1 MLLIEKTIEKFGH
14 DPTKLSKGSDKI
26 VIVKC
31 DYCEEVKEMKNNAR
45 SSSLKSYPKDACKN
59 CGGKKRKEALME
71 KYGVETTQALPEVRA
86 KTKATNLKKFGS
98 ETFFGSDEGKE
109 KVKES
114 MLEKYGVEHNMKNQE
129 IRQKRDNTIKEK
141 YGVDNVF
148 KLQEFQDLGIRRRI
162 ENGSIKTF
170 NGKMIKDLA
179 KENNYA
185 YSSMVE
191 RINKL
196 GIDIATFVKKQESS
210 LELQMAAILDG
221 ANIKYEKQFR
231 IDKKIADF
239 KLADSNIL
247 IEADG
252 LYWHSDASDKT
263 SKYHIDKRLFYE
275 SNGYRPFFFRED
287 EIREKPAII
296 KSIILNSLGS
306 SKRLY
311 ARNLQIKELSFKDVR
326 DFISKNHLMGRTNNA
341 SYNLALCDND
351 NNIFSVLQIKKLK
364 DGEYDVSRFCSLLG
378 YSVVGGFSRLLKYF
392 IRNYNPKTIQT
403 FIDKRYGTGD
413 YLTGLGFEF
422 ISCYKSFKWTDGFD
436 SFHRLTYRGD
446 SGYDHG
452 LYKIWDCG
460 QSKYILRF

>member
-31 DYCEEVKEMKNNAR
+31 DYCNDVKEMKNNGR
-45 SSSLKSYPKDACKN
+45 SSALKSYPKDACKN

-86 KTKATNLKKFGS
+86 KTKVTNLKKFG
-98 ETFFGSDEGKE
+98 
-109 KVKES
+109 KES
-114 MLEKYGVEHNMKNQE
+114 YFASNHAKQKIKKSVFEKYGVDHAMKNDE
-129 IRQKRDNTIKEK
+129 IRQKRDSTIREK

-148 KLQEFQDLGIRRRI
+148 KLQEFQDLGIKRRI
-162 ENGSIKTF
+162 ENGSIKTY

-179 KENNYA
+179 KENGYA

-210 LELQMAAILDG
+210 LELQMAAILDD

-231 IDKKIADF
+231 IDDKIADF
-239 KLADSNIL
+239 KLCDSNIL

-252 LYWHSDASDKT
+252 LYWHSDVSDKT
-263 SKYHIDKRLFYE
+263 SNYHIDKRLFYE
-275 SNGYRPFFFRED
+275 SNNYRAFFFRED

-296 KSIILNSLGS
+296 KSIILNSVGL
-306 SKRLY
+306 SKKLY
-311 ARNLQIKELSFKDVR
+311 ARNLQIKELSFKDAR
-326 DFISKNHLMGRTNNA
+326 DFISKNHLMGRTNNV
-341 SYNLALCDND
+341 SYSLALCDND
-351 NNIFSVLQIKKLK
+351 NIFSVLQVKKLR
-364 DGEYDVSRFCSLLG
+364 DREYDISRYCSLLEH
-378 YSVVGGFSRLLKYF
+378 SIVGGFSRLLKYF
-392 IRNYNPKTIQT
+392 IRNYSPTMIQT
-403 FIDKRYGTGD
+403 FIDKRYGVGD
-413 YLTGLGFEF
+413 YLPGLGFEF
-422 ISCYKSFKWTDGFD
+422 FSCYKSFQWTDTNET
-436 SFHRLTYRGD
+436 FHRMRFSGN

-452 LYKIWDCG
+452 FYKIWDCG
-460 QSKYILRF
+460 QAKYILNV